1 MLLANIFQENLPKKI
16 YNNTVLSDVNLLS
29 IDNYTKLQTYL
40 EKTSLIVNDKD
51 KDIGEKLRIF
61 IENKVNI
68 NVELNN
74 NYRPN
79 QIILDYNKDEDSY
92 KFSYF
97 IKDKNYNLPIYPFKN
112 YQLSASEAENLFI
125 SINPNDLIFFY
136 WNNTEL
142 IQNFILYQALLSNFM
157 ISQKSDITKKKN
169 LRIQFGFNS
178 YPPSIEINNKSFLNI
193 VIIYINFGFY
203 YASLFFVFQLS
214 TERQLKINIMLNGVG
229 ISKTTNFF
237 SWIAIYFIINSFVFL
252 ITYIGLS
259 FILKYSHFLLF
270 LTFFYL

>member
-97 IKDKNYNLPIYPFKN
+97 IKDKNYGELIYPFKN
-112 YQLSASEAENLFI
+112 SLLSASEAENLFI
-125 SINPNDLIFFY
+125 SINPNNLTEFY
-136 WNNTEL
+136 RNNSEL
-142 IQNFILYQALLSNFM
+142 IQNFVLYQ
-157 ISQKSDITKKKN
+157 
-169 LRIQFGFNS
+169 
-178 YPPSIEINNKSFLNI
+178 
-193 VIIYINFGFY
+193 
-203 YASLFFVFQLS
+203 SL
-214 TERQLKINIMLNGVG
+214 
-229 ISKTTNFF
+229 
-237 SWIAIYFIINSFVFL
+237 
-252 ITYIGLS
+252 
-259 FILKYSHFLLF
+259 
-270 LTFFYL
+270 

>member
-1 MLLANIFQENLPKKI
+1 MLPLIKVRLKSLKSKNFCCLSCLLILFFVIYAFLILLATRFQNNLPMKI

-51 KDIGEKLRIF
+51 IGEKLQIF
-61 IENKVNI
+61 IENKTYVK
-68 NVELNN
+68 VGLNN
-74 NYRPN
+74 NNKEN

-157 ISQKSDITKKKN
+157 ISQKSDITQKKN
-169 LRIQFGFNS
+169 
-178 YPPSIEINNKSFLNI
+178 
-193 VIIYINFGFY
+193 
-203 YASLFFVFQLS
+203 
-214 TERQLKINIMLNGVG
+214 
-229 ISKTTNFF
+229 
-237 SWIAIYFIINSFVFL
+237 
-252 ITYIGLS
+252 
-259 FILKYSHFLLF
+259 
-270 LTFFYL
+270 